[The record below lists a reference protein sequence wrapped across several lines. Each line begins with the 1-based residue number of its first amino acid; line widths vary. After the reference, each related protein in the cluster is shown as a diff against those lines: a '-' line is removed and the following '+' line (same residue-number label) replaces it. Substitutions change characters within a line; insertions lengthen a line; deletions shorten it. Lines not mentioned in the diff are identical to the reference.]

1 MTPSHLRDLV
11 IANRILANEGVVD
24 AFGHV
29 SIRSP
34 ANPARYFMSRSRA
47 PELVTADDLM
57 EFGLDGEATDLQG
70 RTPYGERMIHGA
82 VYETRA
88 EVNAV
93 IHNHAYEVIPFGVTG
108 VPLRPIMHCCAAI
121 GSDIPTWDI
130 RDEFGEGDHLV
141 VRMDQGRDLARCLGN
156 RSVAL
161 MKRHGCVVA
170 GTTLREAVMTAVY
183 LQVNARLLLQS
194 LQLGTPDYLTPL
206 EVEKC
211 TARIKSP
218 LGLDRAWEYW
228 CMRAG
233 ADGSWPTGRF

>member
-1 MTPSHLRDLV
+1 MEAVLNCLRELV

-29 SIRSP
+29 SVRHP
-34 ANPARYFMSRSRA
+34 ENPERYFLSRSRA
-47 PELVTADDLM
+47 PELIVQDDLM
-57 EFGLDGEATDLQG
+57 EFTLDGEAVDLQG

-82 VYETRA
+82 VFEARP

-93 IHNHAYEVIPFGVTG
+93 IHNHSYELIPFGVTG
-108 VPLRPIMHCCAAI
+108 TPLRPIMHTCGVI

-130 RDEFGEGDHLV
+130 RAKFGETDHLV
-141 VRMDQGRDLARCLGN
+141 VTMEQGRDLARCLGS
-156 RSVAL
+156 RRVAL

-170 GTTLREAVMTAVY
+170 GKTLREAVNIAVY
-183 LQVNARLLLQS
+183 LQVNARIVLNA

-206 EVEKC
+206 EAEK
-211 TARIKSP
+211 TSARQMSP

-228 CMRAG
+228 CVRAG
-233 ADGSWPTGRF
+233 ADQI